1 MNDVSG
7 GEMCAHA
14 TYLLLVGWKVSYL
27 SVVDLYVGKPSA
39 VANNPD
45 YVPNVFT
52 FSRRDEGTDRQK
64 LARYERLLKRRSKF
78 KPNYESSPEVSG
90 KERSACEESNV
101 CNIGVETD
109 TVSRADKS
117 VSCRPQL
124 EDRSVNTSESFR
136 SEQELISALDE
147 ANNEVLNLKQQNLEL
162 KDKLSKVIS
171 PAARMS
177 TDNDQTHFYT
187 GLPSYAVFISLLSLL
202 STLVP
207 TKSIGCGLE
216 ASEQFLLVLMKLK
229 LAVQNQDLA
238 YRFGIHLTKVS
249 KVFHL
254 WIDVMFRV
262 MSHLISWPDR
272 DLIRQNLPECF
283 KGKYKHTTCIID
295 CSEVFIE
302 RPTSLL
308 ARSQTYST
316 YKGHNTVKFLVAV
329 SPTGAITFVSKCW
342 GGRVSD
348 KYLTAQSGFLHHLQH
363 GDLVL
368 ADRGFDIAD
377 DLALHGASLVIPP
390 FTKGKK
396 QLSQREVETS
406 RALSSVRI
414 HVERAIGRLK
424 HYKILHSTLPV
435 SLIKRQ
441 VETEFAT
448 IDKILVICAAISN
461 LHPPLV

>member
-1 MNDVSG
+1 MCKRKILVTG
-7 GEMCAHA
+7 G
-14 TYLLLVGWKVSYL
+14 LGSVYL
-27 SVVDLYVGKPSA
+27 SSVGLYIGKPS
-39 VANNPD
+39 VVPDNPD
-45 YVPNVFT
+45 YVPTVFT
-52 FSRRDEGTDRQK
+52 FSRRDEDTDRQK
-64 LARYERLLKRRSKF
+64 LARYERLLKRRSGF
-78 KPNYESSPEVSG
+78 QPNYESSPEFSG
-90 KERSACEESNV
+90 KEGSACEKPNV
-101 CNIGVETD
+101 CSIGVQTD

-117 VSCRPQL
+117 VSCQSQL
-124 EDRSVNTSESFR
+124 EDRSVNTSESFG

-147 ANNEVLNLKQQNLEL
+147 AKKEVLHLKQQNLEL
-162 KDKLSKVIS
+162 KDRLSKVTS

-177 TDNDQTHFYT
+177 SDDDQTRFYT
-187 GLPSYAVFISLLSLL
+187 GLPSYAVFVSFLSLL
-202 STLVP
+202 SGLVP

-216 ASEQFLLVLMKLK
+216 ASEQFLLVLIKLK

-238 YRFGIHLTKVS
+238 YRFGIHITKVS

-254 WIDVMFRV
+254 WIDVMFSV
-262 MSHLISWPDR
+262 MTHLISWPDR
-272 DLIRQNLPECF
+272 GLIRKNLPECF

-316 YKGHNTVKFLVAV
+316 YKGHNTVKFLVAI
-329 SPTGAITFVSKCW
+329 SPTGAVIFVSKCW

-348 KYLTAQSGFLHHLQH
+348 KYLTAQSGFLSHLQH

-368 ADRGFDIAD
+368 ADRGFDVAD

-406 RALSSVRI
+406 RTLSSVRI

-424 HYKILHSTLPV
+424 HFKILHSTLPIA
-435 SLIKRQ
+435 LIKRQ
-441 VETEFAT
+441 GETEYAT

-461 LHPPLV
+461 LHPPLI

>member
-1 MNDVSG
+1 M
-7 GEMCAHA
+7 
-14 TYLLLVGWKVSYL
+14 
-27 SVVDLYVGKPSA
+27 
-39 VANNPD
+39 
-45 YVPNVFT
+45 
-52 FSRRDEGTDRQK
+52 
-64 LARYERLLKRRSKF
+64 
-78 KPNYESSPEVSG
+78 
-90 KERSACEESNV
+90 
-101 CNIGVETD
+101 
-109 TVSRADKS
+109 
-117 VSCRPQL
+117 
-124 EDRSVNTSESFR
+124 NTSQSFVL
-136 SEQELISALDE
+136 EQELRSALDE
-147 ANNEVLNLKQQNLEL
+147 ANKEILNLKQQNCEL
-162 KDKLSKVIS
+162 KDRLSKVTS
-171 PAARMS
+171 PAARMNA
-177 TDNDQTHFYT
+177 DDDQTRFYT
-187 GLPSYAVFISLLSLL
+187 GLPSYAVFVSLLSLL

-207 TKSIGCGLE
+207 TKSTGCGLE

-238 YRFGIHLTKVS
+238 YRFGIHISKVS

-254 WIDVMFRV
+254 WIDVMFCV
-262 MSHLISWPDR
+262 MTNLISWPDR
-272 DLIRQNLPECF
+272 GLIRKHLPECF
-283 KGKYKHTTCIID
+283 KGKYKNTTCIID

-329 SPTGAITFVSKCW
+329 SPTGAVIFVSKCW

-348 KYLTAQSGFLHHLQH
+348 KHLTAQSGFLSHLEH

-424 HYKILHSTLPV
+424 HFKILHSTLPIA
-435 SLIKRQ
+435 LLKRQ
-441 VETEFAT
+441 GETEYAT
-448 IDKILVICAAISN
+448 IDKILVICAALSN